1 MTAAPKHIRALSDQK
16 LFEIQWNNET
26 VHRIPFKVL
35 RGLCPCAGCVNEF
48 TGERMIDVNTIAEEI
63 QPTSL
68 DFAGNYALKIAWT
81 DQHDTGLYT
90 WERLQAIG
98 DTIVSGIE
106 NTQAGHTPD

>member
-1 MTAAPKHIRALSDQK
+1 MTAAPKHIRALTDQK
-16 LFEIQWNNET
+16 LLELQWNNET

-35 RGLCPCAGCVNEF
+35 RGLCPCAGCVNEV
-48 TGERMIDVNTIAEEI
+48 TGERMIDVNTIAEDI

-68 DFAGNYALKIAWT
+68 GHAGSYALKIAWT

-90 WERLQAIG
+90 WEHLRAVG
-98 DTIVSGIE
+98 DAIVSGIE